1 MLASMRIAALIPE
14 AIVNSIYRSI
24 LPMQIL
30 AQRGHTVH
38 LEERND
44 IRDARALLECDLV
57 HFLRFAQP
65 PMQRM
70 ARALRDAGV
79 AVVWDND
86 DNLTASQKGNPN
98 YAHHSGL
105 SGQRL
110 LSGMATMMRSA
121 DVVTTPSAMLAERYH
136 ELSGADVRVLENYLP
151 PAFTRPSRVM
161 PHNGVTVGW
170 LAALEHQ
177 RDVEQLGLRETFEQ
191 LLARHQQ
198 LELITI
204 GLNVGL
210 TSRRYRHIPITNYGE
225 LPELLTHFDVGIA
238 PLGDVDFNRGR
249 SNVKLKEYAAVGVP
263 WLASP
268 VGGYEG
274 LGEEQG
280 GRLVPDDRWYEEI
293 ERLMLD
299 GDERT
304 RLARR
309 ARRWAREQTI
319 DQHAERWEQT
329 FEDAIER
336 ARAGHAVR

>member
-1 MLASMRIAALIPE
+1 MLARMRITALIPE

-24 LPMQIL
+24 LPMQAL

-38 LEERND
+38 LEERNE

-57 HFLRFAQP
+57 HFLRFAQQ

-98 YAHHSGL
+98 YAYHSGL
-105 SGQRL
+105 SGQRVL
-110 LSGMATMMRSA
+110 AGMTTMMRHA
-121 DVVTTPSAMLAERYH
+121 DVVTTPSTMLAERYR

-151 PAFTRPSRVM
+151 PAFTRPARVM
-161 PHNGVTVGW
+161 PHNGVTIGW

-177 RDVEQLGLRETFEQ
+177 RDVEQLGLQETLGR

-204 GLNVGL
+204 GLNLGL
-210 TSRRYRHIPITNYGE
+210 ASRRYRHVPITNYGE
-225 LPELLTHFDVGIA
+225 LPELLTHFDIGIA
-238 PLGDVDFNRGR
+238 PIAAVDFNRGR
-249 SNVKLKEYAAVGVP
+249 SNVKLKEYAAMGVP

-274 LGEEQG
+274 MGEEQG
-280 GRLVPDDRWYEEI
+280 GRLVPDDRWYEEL
-293 ERLMLD
+293 ERLLLD
-299 GDERT
+299 ADDRS
-304 RLARR
+304 RLALR
-309 ARRWAREQTI
+309 ARRWAQEQTI
-319 DQHAERWEQT
+319 ERHAERWEQT

-336 ARAGHAVR
+336 ARAGSAVR